1 MHTWRNTQNSQT
13 AQPPRLGFKKEI
25 WKVRTYQSYWGRGA
39 VKLPVERESCQLALQ
54 PHVDATVFL
63 SRQRDLN
70 LVFSLAADSRQAGL
84 NHLTQ
89 VSEEG
94 FDWGSQTPVKLLMME
109 NKNVFIKHG
118 FLLIWL
124 LRTVRIKISAG
135 YLFTFVHT
143 CALLWMTAVSILS
156 SHTQCMSVSRIWYAV
171 SPNQLLARS
180 WHPLMLT
187 GSQGRRKRMS
197 SAGAPLPSIG
207 ENRTKELLKGR
218 VEMLYCHYYC

>member
-1 MHTWRNTQNSQT
+1 M
-13 AQPPRLGFKKEI
+13 
-25 WKVRTYQSYWGRGA
+25 
-39 VKLPVERESCQLALQ
+39 KLPVERESCQLALQ

-143 CALLWMTAVSILS
+143 CAYLCSALDDCCV
-156 SHTQCMSVSRIWYAV
+156 
-171 SPNQLLARS
+171 
-180 WHPLMLT
+180 HPLLPHTVHVGEQDMVRRLT
-187 GSQGRRKRMS
+187 EPALGQELAPTDAHGKPGTPEEDVLSRC
-197 SAGAPLPSIG
+197 SASLHRGKQDERA
-207 ENRTKELLKGR
+207 T
-218 VEMLYCHYYC
+218 